1 MILIFNEESSHIK
14 IYSVI
19 WADADF
25 PQKIFQMEK
34 ECKIGN
40 ICSGFKEMQKDCS

>member
-1 MILIFNEESSHIK
+1 MILILNEESSHIK

-19 WADADF
+19 RADADF

-34 ECKIGN
+34 GGKIGN
-40 ICSGFKEMQKDCS
+40 ICPGFKEM